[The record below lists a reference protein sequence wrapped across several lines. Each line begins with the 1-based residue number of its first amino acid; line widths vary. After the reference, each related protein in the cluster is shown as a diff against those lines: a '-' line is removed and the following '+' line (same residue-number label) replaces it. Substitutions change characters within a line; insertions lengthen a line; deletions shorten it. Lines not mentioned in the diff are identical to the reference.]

1 MHASVIETGAP
12 TDALAADLG
21 VVMKH
26 LLRTSNRDFFSALEQ
41 AGITFTQVKCLHL
54 LAESDE
60 PLALSAL
67 SEAIGLSGPAISRA
81 VEGLV
86 QRGEVKRAEDP
97 RDRRSKLLTVSAR
110 GRRTFE
116 RLAALRLAGVRRFV
130 EDLSDAERQA
140 LAAGVAPIARRL
152 ET

>member
-1 MHASVIETGAP
+1 MHASVIEVDAP

-41 AGITFTQVKCLHL
+41 AGITFTQVKCLHV
-54 LAESDE
+54 LAESHE
-60 PLALSAL
+60 PLAVSAL

-130 EDLSDAERQA
+130 EGLSDAERQA
-140 LAAGVAPIARRL
+140 LAAGVGPIARRL
-152 ET
+152 DT